1 MLTISIQIVEAIK
14 YIYEQILVEE
24 NTSDKVFEQFYR
36 KNQFTEREKSI
47 ITSEVYSLLRNW
59 RYLHEI
65 QNTLAII
72 NKDDFYILY
81 EIHCIITGIAI
92 PPSQK
97 FSNINRNKVQQIVT
111 SFKGNV
117 AIEHSIPDW
126 LNEHCLKELGDVWT
140 SMSKNLILDAPLVI
154 RVNTEKITRDKL
166 QLQFKEK
173 GFYSLPHKAAI
184 NALVLKQKIN
194 VFKLPEFKE
203 GCFEVQDISSQMVSH
218 FLNPQPGWRII
229 DGCAGNGGK
238 TLHLANLMHN
248 RGKIISLD
256 IYQFKLDTL
265 KKRARRAGSSIIE
278 TRLVNSTKVIKRLYG
293 TADAVLLDVPCTG
306 LGVLKRN
313 PEIKWRLKPADLENL
328 LKTQADLLSRYSRM
342 VKPGGK
348 LVYSTCSILPSENS
362 LQIRKFV
369 ANASGDFEFVSDQFL
384 SPENGFDGFYMAEM
398 KRKP

>member
-14 YIYEQILVEE
+14 YIFEQILVEK

-36 KNQFTEREKSI
+36 KNHLTERDKSI

-65 QNTLAII
+65 HNALAII
-72 NKDDFYILY
+72 RKDDFYILY
-81 EIHCIITGIAI
+81 EIHCIITGVVI

-97 FSNINRNKVQQIVT
+97 FTNINRNKVQQIVT

-126 LNEHCLKELGDVWT
+126 LNEHCLNELGDIWP
-140 SMSKNLILDAPLVI
+140 SMSKYLIVDAPLVI
-154 RVNTEKITRDKL
+154 RVNSEKITREKL

-173 GFYSLPHKAAI
+173 GFHSLPHKTAI

-194 VFKLPEFKE
+194 IFKLPEFKE

-278 TRLVNSTKVIKRLYG
+278 TRLVDSTKVIKRLYG

-328 LKTQADLLSRYSRM
+328 LKTQADLLTRYSMM

-362 LQIRKFV
+362 LQIQNFIAKT
-369 ANASGDFEFVSDQFL
+369 SGEFEFVSDQFL

-398 KRKP
+398 KRKS